1 MDQRRI
7 CWMVFNVCEYE
18 MTISRE
24 KCLEIGNAV
33 YGHTHWNEAML
44 RRLEEL
50 CNRAY
55 QEGARDM
62 RERAVECIKNSSDQ
76 LMADF
81 HAERIKE
88 LEIKR

>member
-1 MDQRRI
+1 
-7 CWMVFNVCEYE
+7 

-33 YGHTHWNEAML
+33 YGHCHWNEAML

-55 QEGARDM
+55 AEGQRDM
-62 RERAVECIKNSSDQ
+62 LERAANAIEGQRYMLDALVEVKN
-76 LMADF
+76 
-81 HAERIKE
+81 
-88 LEIKR
+88 LEVE